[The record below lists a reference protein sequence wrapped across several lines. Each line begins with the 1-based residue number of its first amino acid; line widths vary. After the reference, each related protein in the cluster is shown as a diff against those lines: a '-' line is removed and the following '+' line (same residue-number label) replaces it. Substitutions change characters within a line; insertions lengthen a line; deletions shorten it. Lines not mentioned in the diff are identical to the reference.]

1 LVDYTTQGGCMIRN
15 IIIEGLKSNF
25 QGLIDKHIA
34 NVNVFLN
41 SPVGV
46 AEHADVLET
55 IEKELTI
62 VAEYQDKLEVLNKYF
77 KKD

>member
-1 LVDYTTQGGCMIRN
+1 MIRN